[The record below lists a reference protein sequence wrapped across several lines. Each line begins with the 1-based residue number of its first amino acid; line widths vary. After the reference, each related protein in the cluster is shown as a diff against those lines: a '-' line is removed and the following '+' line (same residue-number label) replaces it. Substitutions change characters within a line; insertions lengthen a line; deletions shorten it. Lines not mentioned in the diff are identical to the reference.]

1 MSVKSSPLASP
12 KPSPKPS
19 PNHRN
24 IVDRLTD
31 PSLYTGSH
39 VHRFDSD
46 GKGRGIVGR
55 SNVVEF
61 KGMTNTKETSDVR
74 PLERKPVVTKP
85 IGAEKFGTQAAK
97 AIAIRMYRNGDKHHG
112 GEAYTVSKLKSLD
125 QLYDKASALVRLPT
139 GAVRKLYAVGSR
151 APIKTL
157 EELVDG
163 GSYLCCG
170 GEKIADDDKL
180 PQPFRTQ

>member
-1 MSVKSSPLASP
+1 MSVKSSPLSSP
-12 KPSPKPS
+12 KAS

-31 PSLYTGSH
+31 PALYTGSH

-61 KGMTNTKETSDVR
+61 KGMTNTKETVEVKHV
-74 PLERKPVVTKP
+74 ERRPVVSKP

-97 AIAIRMYRNGDKHHG
+97 AIAITMFRNGDKHHV
-112 GEAYTVSKLKSLD
+112 GESYTVSKLKSID
-125 QLYDKASALVRLPT
+125 QLYDKASSLVRLPT

-151 APIKTL
+151 TPIKSL
-157 EELVDG
+157 DDLVDG
-163 GSYLCCG
+163 GSYLCVG

-180 PQPFRTQ
+180 PQIFRSQ